1 MVCLRCACGVPACP
15 RGIRVG
21 ARDVSRLTY
30 GTAMSIV
37 QDPTPRAGIL
47 GLSYRQLIALIA
59 LINAFV
65 ATYLHLWKI
74 GKAGT
79 LACGSGGGCAIV
91 QFSPWSW
98 FLGVDVA
105 LIGAVG
111 YTLIVIV
118 AIVASRERLENA
130 TGPALA
136 LAALI
141 FSAFVFT
148 LRLKY
153 YEFFVLKTF
162 CPWCAI
168 SAVSITVLTVIV
180 ALELRRMRRIAH

>member
-1 MVCLRCACGVPACP
+1 MTDAP
-15 RGIRVG
+15 
-21 ARDVSRLTY
+21 SE
-30 GTAMSIV
+30 
-37 QDPTPRAGIL
+37 PRAGVL
-47 GLSYRQLIALIA
+47 GLSYRQIIAIVA

-79 LACGSGGGCAIV
+79 LACGDGHGCAIA
-91 QFSPWSW
+91 QMSSYGW

-111 YTLIVIV
+111 YTLILLTSIFG
-118 AIVASRERLENA
+118 A
-130 TGPALA
+130 TSDRADARAPVLA
-136 LAALI
+136 LATLVYPAIL
-141 FSAFVFT
+141 FT

-153 YEFFVLKTF
+153 GEFIVLRTF

-168 SAVSITVLTVIV
+168 SAVSITTLGVIV
-180 ALELRRMRRIAH
+180 ALELRRTRRLVPPP